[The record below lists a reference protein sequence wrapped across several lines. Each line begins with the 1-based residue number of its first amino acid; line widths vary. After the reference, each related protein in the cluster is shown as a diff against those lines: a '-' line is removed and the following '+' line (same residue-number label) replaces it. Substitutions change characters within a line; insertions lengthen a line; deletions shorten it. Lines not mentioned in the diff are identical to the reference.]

1 MAGASTNRF
10 GGNALLAGGIL
21 YTVAL
26 IIHPVVGTLADAN
39 AANPSMW
46 AFVHWAYLIGDVLL
60 IGGLLTLFRHLAA
73 SGGGSNEG
81 WAAVAMAG
89 GMVGFALDAASTG
102 IHMFAFP
109 PAIPANTP
117 NLQTIFDGA
126 GAANVGIGGAAVV
139 AASLGLLA
147 LGTALKKEGWSAAVA
162 YGAMLIGA
170 IELLVNLLATFTGN
184 SPVPA
189 GMATLVVSAL
199 MPVWYA
205 VVGMS
210 FAKVVPK

>member
-21 YTVAL
+21 YAIAIFL
-26 IIHPVVGTLADAN
+26 HPNVDTLAGAN
-39 AANPSMW
+39 AANPTTW
-46 AFVHWAYLIGDVLL
+46 AFVHWLYLIGDVLL

-89 GMVGFALDAASTG
+89 GMMGFTLDAASTG
-102 IHMFAFP
+102 IHMYSFP

-117 NLQTIFDGA
+117 NLQSIFDGTA
-126 GAANVGIGGAAVV
+126 AANVGIDGAGVV
-139 AASLGLLA
+139 VASLGLLA
-147 LGTALKKEGWSAAVA
+147 LGTALKKDGWSAGVA
-162 YGAMLIGA
+162 YGAMLVGA
-170 IELLVNLLATFTGN
+170 IELLLDLVTTFTGTAL
-184 SPVPA
+184 VPA
-189 GMATLVVSAL
+189 GIATLVVSAL

-205 VVGMS
+205 VVGMTFS
-210 FAKVVPK
+210 KVVPK